1 MENEPLVSVI
11 IPCYNVSPYVEK
23 AIRSI
28 LDQTY
33 SNLEIFII
41 DDASTD
47 DTLQKIQSFKDN
59 RIIVKQYTTNTQ
71 KIGAVNDV
79 LKEVKGD
86 FIAFQDADD
95 WSEPSRIE
103 KQVNQFL
110 KNKKLGICFT
120 GYKYFGEK
128 ESVPGKV
135 AITNDELR
143 DEFLSFGNKKNKE
156 LEATVCGTM
165 MISAAALQ
173 LTKGYH
179 HYFKGRVGE
188 DIHWVYRILKS
199 YEGITV
205 PEVLY
210 HYRLRNGSFTWQQ
223 FEGGSAKFVYAWP
236 LLKRIIYLDI
246 HKSTDVLCAGNEP
259 LLHQTELEACEEA
272 LINQVKFINDLKRQY
287 EQSRSYRLGKL
298 ILYPFKIFR
307 K

>member
-59 RIIVKQYTTNTQ
+59 RIIIKQYTTNTQ

-79 LKEVKGD
+79 LKEAKGD

-95 WSEPSRIE
+95 WSESARIE

-120 GYKYFGEK
+120 RYKYFGEK

-135 AITNDELR
+135 ALTNDELK
-143 DEFLSFGNKKNKE
+143 DEFLSFGSKKNKD

-179 HYFKGRVGE
+179 NYRSEERRVGKE
-188 DIHWVYRILKS
+188 
-199 YEGITV
+199 
-205 PEVLY
+205 
-210 HYRLRNGSFTWQQ
+210 
-223 FEGGSAKFVYAWP
+223 
-236 LLKRIIYLDI
+236 
-246 HKSTDVLCAGNEP
+246 
-259 LLHQTELEACEEA
+259 
-272 LINQVKFINDLKRQY
+272 
-287 EQSRSYRLGKL
+287 
-298 ILYPFKIFR
+298 
-307 K
+307 